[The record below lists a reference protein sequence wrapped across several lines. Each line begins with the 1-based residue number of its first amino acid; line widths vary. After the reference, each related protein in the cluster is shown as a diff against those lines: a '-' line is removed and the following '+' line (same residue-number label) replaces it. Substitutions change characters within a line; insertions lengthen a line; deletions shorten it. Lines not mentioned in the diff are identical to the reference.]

1 LAARRTL
8 AAFSPERGLQEAAEE
23 EEEDQTI
30 MIPSST
36 DGQQPGE
43 VMSGS
48 PTPVRHVDLERE
60 QEQDHRVEDE
70 EVAEEEG
77 EATPIASPVKTASP
91 VKRAEFIHGVK
102 VEDEQ
107 VVAAIV
113 SLASP
118 TSTGSELTLQSR
130 IYTTFPELLG
140 QQEPEGTEQAMYV

>member
-1 LAARRTL
+1 M
-8 AAFSPERGLQEAAEE
+8 AAFPPERGLQESAEE

-36 DGQQPGE
+36 DRQQPGE

-48 PTPVRHVDLERE
+48 PTPVRHMDLEKE
-60 QEQDHRVEDE
+60 HEQDHRVEGE
-70 EVAEEEG
+70 QVAEEEG
-77 EATPIASPVKTASP
+77 EATPVASPVKIASP

-118 TSTGSELTLQSR
+118 T
-130 IYTTFPELLG
+130 
-140 QQEPEGTEQAMYV
+140 

>member
-8 AAFSPERGLQEAAEE
+8 AAFSPERGLQESAEE

-48 PTPVRHVDLERE
+48 PTPVRHVDSERE
-60 QEQDHRVEDE
+60 QEQGHLPAAQIPEQ
-70 EVAEEEG
+70 EEG
-77 EATPIASPVKTASP
+77 DATPVASPVKTASP

-113 SLASP
+113 SSASP
-118 TSTGSELTLQSR
+118 DTARPDLS
-130 IYTTFPELLG
+130 
-140 QQEPEGTEQAMYV
+140 